1 MNIKNKIK
9 QIREIHKLNQSEFAE
24 RLGVTQKII
33 SNLESGKN
41 EPSLQLIKN
50 LTITFNIS
58 IIWLM
63 NENEET
69 FDEMLNKVDN
79 IYLKSRQIIK
89 NKYGYSSN

>member
-50 LTITFNIS
+50 LTITFAYPTITFAYL
-58 IIWLM
+58 IITITKL
-63 NENEET
+63 
-69 FDEMLNKVDN
+69 L
-79 IYLKSRQIIK
+79 
-89 NKYGYSSN
+89 